1 MCSLYS
7 TVNIVRLAGS
17 GPETCTRRIRLGR
30 RLLAA
35 LDACYG
41 KQISIPSLK
50 FSTHSAQRCVT
61 LNGCQ
66 TKEME
71 KQKKKN
77 TVSRKKTHHPPTE
90 PGSHPLTTPDDDSDG
105 NGDLNCELRNGN
117 WELRVGKWAL
127 EREGGTGGGRGVGT
141 LQRLLSGARQ
151 RKAATIKILK
161 IHHWKNG
168 RKKREEHETKRNE
181 ANSVHHFRG
190 HVVFCFCKRGRGRFL
205 HCKHFYLIFQ
215 YS

>member
-1 MCSLYS
+1 M
-7 TVNIVRLAGS
+7 
-17 GPETCTRRIRLGR
+17 
-30 RLLAA
+30 
-35 LDACYG
+35 
-41 KQISIPSLK
+41 
-50 FSTHSAQRCVT
+50 
-61 LNGCQ
+61 
-66 TKEME
+66 
-71 KQKKKN
+71 
-77 TVSRKKTHHPPTE
+77 
-90 PGSHPLTTPDDDSDG
+90 
-105 NGDLNCELRNGN
+105 
-117 WELRVGKWAL
+117 
-127 EREGGTGGGRGVGT
+127 GT

-190 HVVFCFCKRGRGRFL
+190 HVVFCFCKGGEGEGRQRFL

>member
-1 MCSLYS
+1 MPVMENKYRFHPLSFPPTARNVALPS
-7 TVNIVRLAGS
+7 M
-17 GPETCTRRIRLGR
+17 
-30 RLLAA
+30 AA
-35 LDACYG
+35 
-41 KQISIPSLK
+41 KQRKWKS
-50 FSTHSAQRCVT
+50 
-61 LNGCQ
+61 
-66 TKEME
+66 
-71 KQKKKN
+71 KKKN

-90 PGSHPLTTPDDDSDG
+90 PGSHPLTTPDDDSD
-105 NGDLNCELRNGN
+105 GDLNCELRNGN

-151 RKAATIKILK
+151 HKAATIKILK

-190 HVVFCFCKRGRGRFL
+190 HVVFCFGKRGRRRERSRGF
-205 HCKHFYLIFQ
+205 CTANI
-215 YS
+215 SI